1 MSSQTR
7 TNSKKWLVVV
17 AAVVVLAA
25 AAGVV
30 AWAMRSPEPPAPTAD
45 VAALAKFVRTS
56 AYNDLPEAQKRPYM
70 KALRK
75 GSKELIRARNEGR
88 ISQNDYEEAYL
99 NAYFERKLDDM
110 EEFYEIPEA
119 KRKQVLLAEYVKKNR
134 EKTATTAAS
143 APEPPKPDEEKED
156 DFMEDRVETWPPE
169 ERAKWEEFR
178 KAVKEAKQA
187 AKNVK

>member
-1 MSSQTR
+1 MDGETR
-7 TNSKKWLVVV
+7 ANSKKWLIVG
-17 AAVVVLAA
+17 AVVLVA
-25 AAGVV
+25 AAGMVL
-30 AWAMRSPEPPAPTAD
+30 WAMRAPEPPPATAD
-45 VAALAKFVRTS
+45 VATLAKFVRTS
-56 AYNDLPEAQKRPYM
+56 QYNALPEGQKRPYM

-75 GSKELIRARNEGR
+75 GSKELVAARNEGR

-99 NAYFERKLDDM
+99 NAYMERKLDDM
-110 EEFYEIPEA
+110 EEFFEIPEA
-119 KRKQVLLAEYVKKNR
+119 KRKQTLVAEYVKKNR
-134 EKTATTAAS
+134 EKVATTAAS

>member
-1 MSSQTR
+1 MNGETK
-7 TNSKKWLVVV
+7 TNSKKWLIVS
-17 AAVVVLAA
+17 ALVLVA
-25 AAGVV
+25 AAGVAV
-30 AWAMRSPEPPAPTAD
+30 WAMRSSEPPAATAD
-45 VAALAKFVRTS
+45 VAELAKFVRTS
-56 AYNDLPEAQKRPYM
+56 EYNNLPEAQKRPYM

-156 DFMEDRVETWPPE
+156 DFMEDRVESWPPE

-178 KAVKEAKQA
+178 KAGKEAKQA
-187 AKNVK
+187 GKNVK